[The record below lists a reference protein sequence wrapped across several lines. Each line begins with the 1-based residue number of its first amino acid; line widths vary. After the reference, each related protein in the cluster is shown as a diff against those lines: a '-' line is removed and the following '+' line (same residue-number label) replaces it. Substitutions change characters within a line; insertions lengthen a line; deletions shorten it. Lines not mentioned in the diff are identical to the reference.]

1 MIGFREGHAVCSEG
15 IQDRVPS
22 SFHSESLFHFE
33 DHEHLK
39 NDEEKISGESNY
51 ILLPLAYPWQWGGY
65 LWLKWAFKAGI
76 NMAADQPNI

>member
-1 MIGFREGHAVCSEG
+1 MGIWGNLEGGLSELSFSKMIGFREGHAVCSEG

-51 ILLPLAYPWQWGGY
+51 ILLPLAYPWQ
-65 LWLKWAFKAGI
+65 
-76 NMAADQPNI
+76 